1 MTASLTDTL
10 NAISGL
16 VWGWP
21 LMLLLIGT
29 GTWFTFLLRG
39 LQFRLL
45 PHALWLAFV
54 KRREAGSAGDISHFQ
69 ALMTA
74 MAATVGTGNIVGVA
88 TAIAIGGPGAVFWLW
103 LTGLVGMVTK
113 YAEALLAVKF
123 RVVTANG
130 TMAGGPMY
138 YIERGLHQKWLAV
151 LFAGLTVL
159 ASFGIGNMTQANA
172 VASGLQATFGVNP
185 RDTGA
190 VLTLLSGLVLLF
202 GIKGI
207 ARVTSVLV
215 PFMIVFYL
223 AITFGVLIANAQA
236 IPSVIGLI
244 LQHAFTP
251 TAAAGGFAGAA
262 LAQTIRVGLA
272 RGLFSNESG
281 LGSAPI
287 AAAAARTNHPVV
299 QALVSMT
306 QTFIDTL
313 LICSMTALVILSSGA
328 WTQTGPD
335 GNGLTGALLS
345 ATAFSST
352 YGRWAGQFA
361 TVALVLFAWSTLIGW
376 GYYGEKAL
384 EYLIGA
390 KAIPVY
396 RAVFVSVV
404 YLGCVTKLETCWT
417 LSDIFNGLMALPN
430 LVALLC
436 LSPLVAA
443 ETRAYLADR
452 VRKQHVREGG
462 GIRPGG

>member
-1 MTASLTDTL
+1 MTGSLPDAL
-10 NAISGL
+10 NALSRH

-21 LMLLLIGT
+21 LMILLIGT

-39 LQFRLL
+39 LQFTLL

-54 KRREAGSAGDISHFQ
+54 KRRETTGAGDISHFQ

-74 MAATVGTGNIVGVA
+74 LAATVGTGNIVGVA

-123 RVVTANG
+123 RVTAANG

-138 YIERGLHQKWLAV
+138 YIEKGLGQKWLAV
-151 LFAGLTVL
+151 VFACLTVV
-159 ASFGIGNMTQANA
+159 ASFVIGNMTQANA
-172 VASGLQATFGVNP
+172 VADCLFNTYGINP

-215 PFMIVFYL
+215 PFMILFYFV
-223 AITFGVLIANAQA
+223 ITLGVLWINARS
-236 IPSVIGLI
+236 IPSVLALI
-244 LQHAFTP
+244 LRHAFTP
-251 TAAAGGFAGAA
+251 TAATGGFAGAV
-262 LAQTIRVGLA
+262 LSQTIRVGLA

-287 AAAAARTNHPVV
+287 AAAAARTAHPVM

-313 LICSMTALVILSSGA
+313 VVCSMTALVILTSGV
-328 WTQTGPD
+328 WTLSGPD
-335 GNGLTGALLS
+335 GKGMTGALLS
-345 ATAFSST
+345 STAFCSV
-352 YGRWAGQFA
+352 YGEWGGQFA
-361 TVALVLFAWSTLIGW
+361 TVALALFAWSTLIGW

-384 EYLIGA
+384 QYLAGD
-390 KAIPVY
+390 KAIPAY
-396 RAVFVSVV
+396 RTVFVSVV
-404 YLGCVTKLETCWT
+404 YVGCVLRLETVWA

-430 LVALLC
+430 LIALLC
-436 LSPLVAA
+436 LSPVVVA
-443 ETRAYLADR
+443 ETRAYVATR
-452 VRKQHVREGG
+452 RRG
-462 GIRPGG
+462 R

>member
-1 MTASLTDTL
+1 MTSFLDLL
-10 NAISGL
+10 NAISGF

-29 GTWFTFLLRG
+29 GMWFTVLLRG

-54 KRREAGSAGDISHFQ
+54 KRRESTCAGDISHFQ

-88 TAIAIGGPGAVFWLW
+88 TAISIGGPGAVFWLW

-123 RVVTANG
+123 RVTAANG

-138 YIERGLHQKWLAV
+138 YIEKGLGQKWLAV
-151 LFAGLTVL
+151 LFAGLTVV
-159 ASFGIGNMTQANA
+159 ASFGIGNLTQGNA
-172 VASGLQATFGVNP
+172 VASGLNATYGVNP

-190 VLTLLSGLVLLF
+190 VLTVLTGLVLLF

-215 PFMIVFYL
+215 PFMILFYL
-223 AITFGVLIANAQA
+223 AITLGALWVNAKA
-236 IPSVIGLI
+236 IPSVLALI
-244 LQHAFTP
+244 LHHAFTP
-251 TAAAGGFAGAA
+251 TAATGGFAGAA
-262 LAQTIRVGLA
+262 VSATIRVGLA

-287 AAAAARTNHPVV
+287 AAAAARTSQPAV

-313 LICSMTALVILSSGA
+313 VVCTLTAFVILTSGV

-335 GNGLTGALLS
+335 GAGMTGALLS
-345 ATAFSST
+345 SAAFRSV
-352 YGRWAGQFA
+352 YGDWGGQFA
-361 TVALVLFAWSTLIGW
+361 TVALILFAWSTLIGW

-384 EYLIGA
+384 QYLAGD
-390 KAIPVY
+390 KAIPAY
-396 RAVFVSVV
+396 RTIFVSVV
-404 YLGCVTKLETCWT
+404 YLGCVLKLETCWT
-417 LSDIFNGLMALPN
+417 LADIFNGLMALPN

-443 ETRAYLADR
+443 ETKAYLATLF
-452 VRKQHVREGG
+452 H
-462 GIRPGG
+462 RPM

>member
-1 MTASLTDTL
+1 MTPVLETL
-10 NAISGL
+10 NSISGF

-39 LQFRLL
+39 LQFTLL

-54 KRREAGSAGDISHFQ
+54 KRREATGAGDISHFQ

-74 MAATVGTGNIVGVA
+74 LAATVGTGNIVGVA

-123 RVVTANG
+123 RVTAANG

-138 YIERGLHQKWLAV
+138 YIEKGLGQKWLAV
-151 LFAGLTVL
+151 VFACLTVV

-172 VASGLQATFGVNP
+172 VADGLFNTYGINP

-215 PFMIVFYL
+215 PFMILFYF
-223 AITFGVLIANAQA
+223 AITVGVLWINARE
-236 IPSVIGLI
+236 IPSVLALI
-244 LQHAFTP
+244 LHHAFTP
-251 TAAAGGFAGAA
+251 TAATGGFAGA
-262 LAQTIRVGLA
+262 LLSQTIRVGLA

-287 AAAAARTNHPVV
+287 AAAAARTTHPVM

-313 LICSMTALVILSSGA
+313 VVCSMTALVILTSGV

-335 GNGLTGALLS
+335 GKGLTGALLS
-345 ATAFSST
+345 STAFCSV
-352 YGRWAGQFA
+352 YGEWGGQFA

-384 EYLIGA
+384 QYLAGD

-396 RAVFVSVV
+396 RTVFVSVV
-404 YLGCVTKLETCWT
+404 YVGCVLRLETVWT

-436 LSPLVAA
+436 LSPIVAS
-443 ETRAYLADR
+443 ETQAYLAMRRRDR
-452 VRKQHVREGG
+452 
-462 GIRPGG
+462 

>member
-1 MTASLTDTL
+1 MSTSIHDTL
-10 NAISGL
+10 NAVSSF

-29 GTWFTFLLRG
+29 GTWFTLLLRG

-45 PHALWLAFV
+45 PHALWLAFI
-54 KRREAGSAGDISHFQ
+54 KRHEDSSTGDITHFQ

-74 MAATVGTGNIVGVA
+74 LAATVGTGNIVGVA
-88 TAIAIGGPGAVFWLW
+88 TAIALGGPGAVFWLW

-123 RVVTANG
+123 RVVAANG

-138 YIERGLHQKWLAV
+138 YIERGLGLKWMAV
-151 LFAGLTVL
+151 LFACLTVL

-172 VASGLQATFGVNP
+172 VAGGLHATFGINP

-190 VLTLLSGLVLLF
+190 VLTFLSGLVLLF

-223 AITFGVLIANAQA
+223 AITLCALAINVKA
-236 IPSVIGLI
+236 IPSVLLLI
-244 LQHAFTP
+244 LHHAFTP
-251 TAAAGGFAGAA
+251 TAAVGGFAGAA
-262 LAQTIRVGLA
+262 LSQTIRVGLA

-287 AAAAARTNHPVV
+287 AAAAARTNQPVA

-306 QTFIDTL
+306 QTFIDTIL
-313 LICSMTALVILSSGA
+313 VCSMTALVILTSGV
-328 WTQTGPD
+328 WKQTGPD
-335 GNGLTGALLS
+335 GVGMTGTLLS
-345 ATAFSST
+345 STAFSAT
-352 YGRWAGQFA
+352 YGSWGGQFA
-361 TVALVLFAWSTLIGW
+361 TIALVLFAWSTLIGW

-384 EYLIGA
+384 QYLVGD
-390 KAIPVY
+390 KAIPIY
-396 RAVFVSVV
+396 RTIFVFVV
-404 YLGCVTKLETCWT
+404 YLGCVTRLETCWT

-436 LSPLVAA
+436 LSPLVVA
-443 ETRAYLADR
+443 ETRAYLELR
-452 VRKQHVREGG
+452 TKSKSL
-462 GIRPGG
+462 